1 MTFPFSGYEY
11 QINFLEEK
19 VRRLTKSQGSTS
31 ETPAPLKTTTTPNPV
46 STSPNNTTNQDVNE
60 QFLSLLDTDTAAKF
74 KELEET
80 CQAMKE
86 QQSKLEEKL
95 KEESEKNLVL
105 VKNSEQIE
113 AKLAKMEDL
122 EKENIVLQEKL
133 DVAAKDDMSLFVM
146 EDAPVI
152 VLGKELGDVEM
163 SKEVTPPAENAKQDD
178 EHETLEK
185 AEVQKAEKSVQTV
198 EEEKELPEQKNA
210 EMTFLR
216 ENLSQLTS
224 TSSEKEAQLS
234 AEIETLKAK
243 LGGKYS
249 FLECGVKVKKV
260 AVVDSV
266 EVVKVQVQD
275 HAEPMVDQAPPR
287 DTEDSGKGEVNENLL
302 LKAEIARLKNEMET
316 MSKALGD
323 LKEEGGSEQEK
334 AESEAQE
341 MKWKRVLAEAE
352 LKVESLSKEKEEKE
366 RMIRE
371 QNEELK
377 KVLQSEVELKQ
388 TITLVSRVK
397 ESAHQEKEI
406 LRKDLAELK
415 ESVLPKT
422 NAEVLLLRAE
432 LDGLKK
438 EKTLQPTDMKDQP
451 INRKK
456 EEASQGEKRKRS
468 GSGGESKKFKL
479 EKEEDSEEKPIEMN
493 KKTVGDEENAEGPG
507 QSGTISGVE
516 AETRDLNDSEIEAD
530 NCTDSL
536 SPTNPSITQLEREKA
551 ALEQELRS
559 REEGSSLPEE
569 ALLASPQ
576 PASKPV
582 NILFCNWADP
592 EPKVGM

>member
-1 MTFPFSGYEY
+1 M
-11 QINFLEEK
+11 
-19 VRRLTKSQGSTS
+19 
-31 ETPAPLKTTTTPNPV
+31 PLKTTTPNPV
-46 STSPNNTTNQDVNE
+46 STPPNNNTSNQDVNE

-80 CQAMKE
+80 CHTMKE

-95 KEESEKNLVL
+95 KEEFEKNLAL

-113 AKLAKMEDL
+113 AKLVKMEDL

-388 TITLVSRVK
+388 TLTLVSRVK

>member
-1 MTFPFSGYEY
+1 M
-11 QINFLEEK
+11 
-19 VRRLTKSQGSTS
+19 
-31 ETPAPLKTTTTPNPV
+31 PLKTTTPNPV
-46 STSPNNTTNQDVNE
+46 STPPNNNTSNQDVNE

-80 CQAMKE
+80 CQTMKE

-95 KEESEKNLVL
+95 KVESEKNLAL

-152 VLGKELGDVEM
+152 VSDKELGDVVT
-163 SKEVTPPAENAKQDD
+163 SKEEHPPAESVKLDD
-178 EHETLEK
+178 EHDTLEE
-185 AEVQKAEKSVQTV
+185 AEVQKEEKSLQTV
-198 EEEKELPEQKNA
+198 EEEKGLVEQKNA
-210 EMTFLR
+210 ELTLLR

-243 LGGKYS
+243 LVGKYS

-260 AVVDSV
+260 AVGDSNN
-266 EVVKVQVQD
+266 VVKVQVQD
-275 HAEPMVDQAPPR
+275 LAEPMVDQAPPR
-287 DTEDSGKGEVNENLL
+287 DKEDSGDGDLISKDEEKENLL
-302 LKAEIARLKNEMET
+302 LKAEIDRLKNEMEI
-316 MSKALGD
+316 MSKAVGNS
-323 LKEEGGSEQEK
+323 KEEGGSEQEK

-341 MKWKRVLAEAE
+341 MKWKGVLAEAE

-366 RMIRE
+366 RKIRE

-377 KVLQSEVELKQ
+377 KVLENEVELKQ

-397 ESAHQEKEI
+397 ESAHQEKEM
-406 LRKDLAELK
+406 LRKELAELK

-432 LDGLKK
+432 LDKLRK
-438 EKTLQPTDMKDQP
+438 EKNLLPADVKEEPAT
-451 INRKK
+451 RKK

-468 GSGGESKKFKL
+468 GSGGESKKSKL
-479 EKEEDSEEKPIEMN
+479 EKVEDSEEKPKETN
-493 KKTVGDEENAEGPG
+493 KKIAGDEENTEGSG
-507 QSGTISGVE
+507 QSGKTSGVK
-516 AETRDLNDSEIEAD
+516 AGTRDLNASEIEAE
-530 NCTDSL
+530 NRTDSQ
-536 SPTNPSITQLEREKA
+536 SPTNPSVTQLEREKA
-551 ALEQELRS
+551 ALELELRL
-559 REEGSSLPEE
+559 REGGSSLPEE

-582 NILFCNWADP
+582 NILFCNWA
-592 EPKVGM
+592 EPDLKVGM